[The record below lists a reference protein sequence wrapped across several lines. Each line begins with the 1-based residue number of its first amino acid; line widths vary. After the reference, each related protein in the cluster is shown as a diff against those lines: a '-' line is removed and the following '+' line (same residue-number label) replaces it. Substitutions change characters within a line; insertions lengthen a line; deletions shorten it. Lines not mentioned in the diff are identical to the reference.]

1 MGWKGRIRLEQRGSV
16 TCGQEV
22 WKNPYHSIGR
32 EKLLRSCICH
42 ASVED
47 VWETPYRKIFLQPEA
62 LLSFCRCFFQGA
74 TVEPSRQVS
83 TTQLLTPSP
92 QWNRE
97 ENQKKSKNRG
107 LRWRPFDRTGKKK
120 KKGILIIHKTRDAQH
135 SSHHQLPDAQA
146 DPKQNYCPPHSPAN
160 SLSFTVQQ
168 DIIWPVWASCPGSV
182 PSQLLESPQ
191 APSLAGHY
199 EKLEKSLT

>member
-1 MGWKGRIRLEQRGSV
+1 MQVWKMSGKHLTEKYFSSPRHCSASAAVFSRVLRLNPADRSAPHSCSLPPPSGIEKRTRKRVKIVGWDEDHLI
-16 TCGQEV
+16 GQE
-22 WKNPYHSIGR
+22 
-32 EKLLRSCICH
+32 
-42 ASVED
+42 
-47 VWETPYRKIFLQPEA
+47 
-62 LLSFCRCFFQGA
+62 
-74 TVEPSRQVS
+74 
-83 TTQLLTPSP
+83 
-92 QWNRE
+92 
-97 ENQKKSKNRG
+97 
-107 LRWRPFDRTGKKK
+107 KKK